1 MDSARDLLPVFHYR
15 NWVVRKDNN
24 NGSNDDDDDDDDN
37 NNDDNNNNNN
47 DDDNNE
53 DNDDD
58 DDNNSLQSDCLA
70 QSIAV
75 AIASRQGC
83 NATSSLGG
91 VHRSPGSDDRHIIQW
106 ERRIDAFQEHS
117 HMSFE
122 ASIGQELVPSSSS
135 EQVTTNIITFLRLMN
150 APNEPWSPLDPPR
163 RPLVNTSAAFM
174 YNMLYCIGTELDAP
188 STYCTATSEIVT
200 NGAFHS
206 ATSHPEGCRN
216 DMLGTISV

>member
-24 NGSNDDDDDDDDN
+24 NGSNDDDDNNNDDN
-37 NNDDNNNNNN
+37 NNDDNN
-47 DDDNNE
+47 D
-53 DNDDD
+53 DDD

-91 VHRSPGSDDRHIIQW
+91 VHHSPGSDDRHIIQW
-106 ERRIDAFQEHS
+106 ETLIDAFQEHS

-122 ASIGQELVPSSSS
+122 ASIVQDLVPSSSS
-135 EQVTTNIITFLRLMN
+135 EQVSTNIITFLRVLN
-150 APNEPWSPLDPPR
+150 APNEPWNPLDPPR

-206 ATSHPEGCRN
+206 ATSHLEGCRN
-216 DMLGTISV
+216 DVLGTISV